1 MLTRTTR
8 MRSAMSAVHGFTLI
22 ELMVVVAVIAVG
34 AALAGPS
41 MRQEIANY
49 GVRSASESMVNGLNL
64 ARAEAVRR
72 NSAVTFTLGSSGSG
86 WTVAQASPTT
96 TIQSRSGGDG
106 AGIAAASSTTSL
118 TVRFL
123 STGLV
128 DTSATRLEQITV
140 SSSVTGTQSR
150 QIHILG
156 GGMIRMCD
164 PAATAANDPRR
175 CS

>member
-1 MLTRTTR
+1 MLTKSMRV
-8 MRSAMSAVHGFTLI
+8 RSAPSTVHGFTLI
-22 ELMVVVAVIAVG
+22 ELMIVVVVVAVG

-49 GVRSASESMVNGLNL
+49 GVRSAAESMVNGLNL

-86 WTVAQASPTT
+86 WTVAQASPAT
-96 TIQSRSGGDG
+96 TIQSRSGGES
-106 AGIAAASSTTSL
+106 AGIAATSSTTSL

-128 DTSATRLEQITV
+128 DTSAARLEQITV
-140 SSSVTGTQSR
+140 SSSVAGTQSR
-150 QIHILG
+150 QIHIQG

-164 PAATAANDPRR
+164 PAANAANDPRR

>member
-1 MLTRTTR
+1 MLTKSMRV
-8 MRSAMSAVHGFTLI
+8 RSAPSTVHGFTLI
-22 ELMVVVAVIAVG
+22 ELMIVVVVVAIG

-41 MRQEIANY
+41 MRLEIANY
-49 GVRSASESMVNGLNL
+49 GVRSAAESMVNGLNL

-72 NSAVTFTLGSSGSG
+72 NSAVTFTVNSTGTG
-86 WTVAQASPTT
+86 WTVAQASPAT
-96 TIQSRSGGDG
+96 TIQTRSGNDG
-106 AGIAAASSTTSL
+106 AGVSAVSSTTSL
-118 TVRFL
+118 VVTFL
-123 STGLV
+123 ATGLV
-128 DTSATRLEQITV
+128 NTSGTRLEKITV

-150 QIHILG
+150 EVHIQG